1 MLFTVISASEF
12 SSSSSTSSSSS
23 YYYYKA
29 PVLLTVID
37 PGPTE
42 RVLGAS
48 TSGLRL
54 QPVY

>member
-1 MLFTVISASEF
+1 MLFTVISASEC
-12 SSSSSTSSSSS
+12 SSSSSYYY

-42 RVLGAS
+42 RLPGAS